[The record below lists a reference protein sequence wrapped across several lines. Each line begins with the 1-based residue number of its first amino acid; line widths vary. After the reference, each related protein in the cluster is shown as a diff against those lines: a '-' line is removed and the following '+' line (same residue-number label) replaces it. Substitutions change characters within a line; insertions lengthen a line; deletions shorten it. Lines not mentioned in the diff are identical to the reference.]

1 MKQKTSQYAWMR
13 TDKIAILNSRLG
25 ENLAQKD
32 VQRAQLS
39 CLLFFLLLLTF
50 FPKQRTEQP
59 EHFNCPSAASWMK
72 LLRSDC
78 SI

>member
-1 MKQKTSQYAWMR
+1 MKQKTSQYAWVR

-39 CLLFFLLLLTF
+39 CLFFFVAINF
-50 FPKQRTEQP
+50 FPETA
-59 EHFNCPSAASWMK
+59 H
-72 LLRSDC
+72 
-78 SI
+78 